1 MVLSETADQD
11 MPPYGIEES
20 WYMDTAKA
28 RGAGFQLLKLAEWFP
43 ELAGELVT
51 KLDASLRDR
60 E

>member
-1 MVLSETADQD
+1 

-28 RGAGFQLLKLAEWFP
+28 RGAGFQFLKLAEWFP